1 MSLTFGLKIN
11 VLVPKYFLVLSAF
24 EELFFFLSQYFYAG
38 ILRKKKK
45 KTSSK
50 AQKLFALS
58 FAFFSSLINKLPH
71 SWLHLIFLFK
81 LPAFLLLILLP
92 ENLSLSRN

>member
-1 MSLTFGLKIN
+1 MSLTFGLRIN

-24 EELFFFLSQYFYAG
+24 EELFFFKSVFLCRY
-38 ILRKKKK
+38 LKEKKLVP
-45 KTSSK
+45 T

-81 LPAFLLLILLP
+81 LRAFLLLILFP